1 MKTKKILFFD
11 TETTGLVDDFTPIE
25 NQPSMVQFGAILW
38 EYEIDL
44 VNEDVDFRI
53 ISEETID
60 LLFKPL
66 KPIPQKL
73 TDIHGISN
81 EMVADKPEF
90 ESYAKEFVRM
100 CREADIIVGH
110 NLEFDKNMMFV
121 ELDRVYPSK
130 SPEKDEFKRMFKEK
144 SICTMQN
151 SINFCAI
158 KNSYGFKYP
167 KLSELHIKLFWK
179 DFDNAHNAAA
189 DIQATRNC
197 FFELKRIWLINF
209 I

>member
-11 TETTGLVDDFTPIE
+11 TETTGLVDDFTPVE

-44 VNEDVDFRI
+44 VGEDVDFRI
-53 ISEETID
+53 LSEETID

-81 EMVADKPEF
+81 AMVSDKPSF
-90 ESYAKEFVRM
+90 RSFSKEFVKM
-100 CREADIIVGH
+100 AREADHIVGH
-110 NLEFDKNMMFV
+110 NVEFDKNMMFV
-121 ELDRVYPSK
+121 ELDRVYISD
-130 SPEKDEFKRMFKEK
+130 SDEKREFKRMFKEK
-144 SICTMQN
+144 MLCTMQN

-158 KNSYGFKYP
+158 KNFRGFKYP
-167 KLSELHIKLFWK
+167 KLSELHVKLFWK
-179 DFDNAHNAAA
+179 DFDNAHNAVA
-189 DIQATRNC
+189 DIEATRNC
-197 FFELKRIWLINF
+197 FFEMKRIWLINF
-209 I
+209 L